1 MRKGVDDLNT
11 GNRKK
16 VLVVDDS
23 AFMRKLISDFLS
35 GHPEIEVIG
44 TARNGKEAVEKVETL
59 KPDVVTMDIEMPIM
73 DGLEALKEIMSRNPL
88 PIVMLSST
96 TKIGAE
102 NTMLA
107 MEYGAVDFVAKPG
120 GAISLNLHEVKEE
133 ILGKVIAAS
142 EVRLAT
148 LTRKI
153 TGRRLTQVISS
164 NPVTKPVG
172 KVAEIPTFIPSRSQL
187 TNVSKNK
194 IPKTGKTFV
203 IIGTSTGGPRALQE
217 VLTGIPASIDVPIL
231 VVQHMPPGFTKSL
244 ADRLDGLC
252 AIHVKEAED
261 GELLENGTA
270 YIAPGGKHL
279 KMIKKGLTYCVRL
292 DSVDP
297 PRMGHRPSV
306 DVLLE
311 SAAENNELNFLT
323 VIMTGMGY
331 DGKKGMEVLRKNGK
345 TITLAESAK
354 TSVVYGMPKAIKE
367 AGFADK
373 VVDLH
378 DISETIIGIIKS

>member
-1 MRKGVDDLNT
+1 MGT
-11 GNRKK
+11 GSRKK
-16 VLVVDDS
+16 ALVVDDS

-35 GHPEIEVIG
+35 GHPDIDVIG
-44 TARNGKEAVEKVETL
+44 TARNGKDAIDKVRIL
-59 KPDVVTMDIEMPIM
+59 KPDVVTMDVEMPIM
-73 DGLEALKEIMSRNPL
+73 NGLEALKEIMDKHPV
-88 PIVMLSST
+88 PVVMLSST

-120 GAISLNLHEVKEE
+120 GAISLNLHEAKEE
-133 ILGKVIAAS
+133 ILEKVMAALG
-142 EVRLAT
+142 VRMST
-148 LTRKI
+148 LTRKMPSQRFATQI
-153 TGRRLTQVISS
+153 VPKTMGKPIEPKVELTSS
-164 NPVTKPVG
+164 
-172 KVAEIPTFIPSRSQL
+172 
-187 TNVSKNK
+187 VSLPRPMTSMMKNK
-194 IPKTGKTFV
+194 ISKSGKTFV

-217 VLTGIPASIDVPIL
+217 VLTGLPASIGVPIL

-252 AIHVKEAED
+252 NIHVKEAED

-279 KMIKKGLTYCVRL
+279 KMKKNGMNYFVKL
-292 DSVDP
+292 DVVDP

-311 SAAENNELNFLT
+311 SAAENTDVNYLT

-331 DGKKGMEVLRKNGK
+331 DGRTGMEVLRKNGRTV
-345 TITLAESAK
+345 TIAESAK
-354 TSVVYGMPKAIKE
+354 TSIVYGMPKAIIE
-367 AGFADK
+367 AGFSDE

-378 DISETIIGIIKS
+378 DISESILEIIKS

>member
-44 TARNGKEAVEKVETL
+44 TARNGKEAVEKVKTL

-73 DGLEALKEIMSRNPL
+73 DGLEALKEIMSSHPV
-88 PIVMLSST
+88 PIVMVSST

-102 NTMLA
+102 NTILA
-107 MEYGAVDFVAKPG
+107 MEYGAVDFIAKPG

-142 EVRLAT
+142 GVRLST
-148 LTRKI
+148 LTREI
-153 TGRRLTQVISS
+153 TGRRLPRPISS
-164 NPVTKPVG
+164 KSIDKAV
-172 KVAEIPTFIPSRSQL
+172 EIPTFTPNRGQL
-187 TNVSKNK
+187 TNVSQNK
-194 IPKTGKTFV
+194 ILKTGKVFV

-217 VLTGIPASIDVPIL
+217 VLTGLPASIGVPIL

-252 AIHVKEAED
+252 DIQVKEAED
-261 GELLENGTA
+261 GELLQNGTA
-270 YIAPGGKHL
+270 YIAPGGQHL
-279 KMIKKGLTYCVRL
+279 KMIKKGMSYYVRL
-292 DSVDP
+292 DAVDP
-297 PRMGHRPSV
+297 PRAGHRPSV

-311 SAAENNELNFLT
+311 SAAENTELNFLT

-331 DGKKGMEVLRKNGK
+331 DGKNGMAVLRKNGK
-345 TITLAESAK
+345 TITIAESAK

-367 AGFADK
+367 AGFADE

-378 DISETIIGIIKS
+378 DISESIIGIIKS

>member
-1 MRKGVDDLNT
+1 MGT

-16 VLVVDDS
+16 ALVVDDS

-35 GHPEIEVIG
+35 GHPNIEVIG
-44 TARNGKEAVEKVETL
+44 TARNGKEAVEKVQTL
-59 KPDVVTMDIEMPIM
+59 KPDVVTMDVEMPIM
-73 DGLEALKEIMSRNPL
+73 NGLEALKEIMDKHPV

-102 NTMLA
+102 NTILA

-120 GAISLNLHEVKEE
+120 GAISLNLHEVQGE
-133 ILGKVIAAS
+133 IVEKVIAALG
-142 EVRLAT
+142 VRMST
-148 LTRKI
+148 LTQKMPSQ
-153 TGRRLTQVISS
+153 RLSTSIVPKVASKPVESPSS
-164 NPVTKPVG
+164 ESLSRPVTSRPKIKISKIG
-172 KVAEIPTFIPSRSQL
+172 KM
-187 TNVSKNK
+187 
-194 IPKTGKTFV
+194 FV

-217 VLTGIPASIDVPIL
+217 VLTGLPASIGVPIL
-231 VVQHMPPGFTKSL
+231 IVQHMPPGFTKSL

-252 AIHVKEAED
+252 SIHVKEAED

-279 KMIKKGLTYCVRL
+279 KMKKSGMNYFVKL
-292 DSVDP
+292 DAVDP

-311 SAAENNELNFLT
+311 SAAENADVNYLT

-331 DGKKGMEVLRKNGK
+331 DGKVGMEVLRRNGRTV
-345 TITLAESAK
+345 TIAESAK
-354 TSVVYGMPKAIKE
+354 TSVVYGMPKAVKE
-367 AGFADK
+367 AGLTDE

-378 DISETIIGIIKS
+378 NISETIMEIIKS

>member
-1 MRKGVDDLNT
+1 LRKGVDDLNT
-11 GNRKK
+11 DNRKK
-16 VLVVDDS
+16 ALVVDDS

-44 TARNGKEAVEKVETL
+44 TARNGKEAVEKVGFL

-73 DGLEALKEIMSRNPL
+73 DGLEALKEIMSSHPV
-88 PIVMLSST
+88 PVVMLSST

-142 EVRLAT
+142 KVRMST
-148 LTRKI
+148 LTRKVAS
-153 TGRRLTQVISS
+153 RRLPIIPKSTGNRFERKVELPSLS
-164 NPVTKPVG
+164 NEQKQ
-172 KVAEIPTFIPSRSQL
+172 IP
-187 TNVSKNK
+187 NVSRNK
-194 IPKTGKTFV
+194 FSKTGKTFV
-203 IIGTSTGGPRALQE
+203 IIGTSTGVPRALQE
-217 VLTGIPASIDVPIL
+217 VLTGLPASIGVPIL
-231 VVQHMPPGFTKSL
+231 VVQHMPPGFTKSF

-252 AIHVKEAED
+252 DIHVKEAED

-279 KMIKKGLTYCVRL
+279 KMIKKGMSYYVRL
-292 DSVDP
+292 DLVDP

-311 SAAENNELNFLT
+311 SAAESTELNFLT

-331 DGKKGMEVLRKNGK
+331 DGKNGMEVLRKNGK
-345 TITLAESAK
+345 TITIAESAK

-367 AGFADK
+367 AGFADE

-378 DISETIIGIIKS
+378 DISASIIGIIKS